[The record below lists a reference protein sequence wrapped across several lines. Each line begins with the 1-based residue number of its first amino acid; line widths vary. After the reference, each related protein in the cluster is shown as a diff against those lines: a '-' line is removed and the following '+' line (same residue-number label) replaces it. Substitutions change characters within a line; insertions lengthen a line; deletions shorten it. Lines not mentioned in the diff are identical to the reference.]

1 MYSSATKS
9 SSASGLRGGALLV
22 GEDFGE
28 GEGEEAEGEDVGAG
42 GDFGLGERGGF
53 SVGDGEAFCNGL
65 TGPVGRSG
73 GDGFAVGVGDGDG
86 AAARIGAA
94 RETSSAKMNRRDLM
108 GAAARPP

>member
-1 MYSSATKS
+1 
-9 SSASGLRGGALLV
+9 V

-28 GEGEEAEGEDVGAG
+28 GEGEEAEEREDDGAG
-42 GDFGLGERGGF
+42 DDFGLGERAGF
-53 SVGDGEAFCNGL
+53 SVGDGEAFCNGF
-65 TGPVGRSG
+65 TGPMGRSG

-94 RETSSAKMNRRDLM
+94 RDTSSAKMNRRDLM